1 MGIISTRRVTRRA
14 LSCPVLAALKRGC
27 VVFSIWVCC
36 MCVCCAV
43 RRFLPLC
50 TSISTSFPPS
60 STSSRPLPHSPFRI
74 PHSST
79 YCKVSRSSIVAVT
92 LLANEQSRQ
101 SERQNGFCLPAQPLS
116 QHLDGIKHRSPM
128 SDAMQCHAICHVMS
142 CRWMTRFYW
151 TTFIFIT

>member
-1 MGIISTRRVTRRA
+1 MGIISTRRA
-14 LSCPVLAALKRGC
+14 LSCPVMPCPCRLKTGMRC
-27 VVFSIWVCC
+27 LSLCC
-36 MCVCCAV
+36 LCVCVLRCAV

-50 TSISTSFPPS
+50 TSISTSFPPVFHFFS
-60 STSSRPLPHSPFRI
+60 SPPPFPISIPAKSRDRPSLLSRCWPTSR
-74 PHSST
+74 
-79 YCKVSRSSIVAVT
+79 AG
-92 LLANEQSRQ
+92 N
-101 SERQNGFCLPAQPLS
+101 QNGFCLPAQPLS